1 MIEYNNKMLNGSSR
15 VYIKK
20 LGGITD
26 DIRVG
31 MALAEHTTYKF
42 SICNK
47 AFQKQTGRTQDQL
60 SLMKIWEICPA
71 NKIESIRNKF
81 SKSHDKKVTRF
92 SSFDIQRPNGELI
105 TCEFDAR
112 LIRIQRKIFIKI
124 TSYDITG
131 NKQME
136 NALKDT
142 VEFNSSLLAN
152 SPHPI
157 LVHGPDTSIVYANR
171 AFEELTG
178 YHAKD
183 IIGQEAPHPWW
194 TNDTGC
200 KTKAD
205 LLEILRK
212 GKTRAE
218 EIFQNK
224 SGQQI
229 FVEINSKPI
238 KVKGKLKYLL
248 ANWVDIKQRKQSEK
262 ALLDSE
268 AFNSS
273 LLNNSPNPILV
284 INPDTSIKYVSPSME
299 ELTGFS
305 SKELI
310 GRKIPYPWW
319 LKENI
324 KQHMDEIRLF
334 FHKGEGK
341 VEKYFCK
348 KNGDRFWAQVSLIPI
363 KEANEVKYYLSNW
376 VDITEGKNA
385 EERLAKLNAELRN
398 LSAHLESVRESD
410 RARIAREIHD
420 ELGQALA
427 SLKMDVHWIAD
438 NLNNKQN
445 HLKELTLSMSKL
457 IDVTVQAV
465 KRICIELR
473 PKLLDDIGLIG
484 TVEWLTQ
491 EFEEATRIKC
501 KINCS
506 LDDNSLNNQQATAIF
521 RILQEAL
528 TNIYRHSNAT
538 FVHIVLKRVNKHVL
552 LKVNDN
558 GSGITQEQISSPKS
572 FGLIGMRERVHY
584 WGGEVKIAGAP
595 RKGTDLIV
603 KIPIEIAKEKISKN

>member
-1 MIEYNNKMLNGSSR
+1 
-15 VYIKK
+15 VK
-20 LGGITD
+20 LTAEKFKDIID
-26 DIRVG
+26 DLRVG
-31 MALAEHTTYKF
+31 VVLADCMTYK
-42 SICNK
+42 ICDCNK
-47 AFQKQTGRTQDQL
+47 TFQKQTGRTLSQL
-60 SLMKIWEICPA
+60 REMTIWETCHYE
-71 NKIESIRNKF
+71 KIESTRNKF
-81 SKSHDKKVTRF
+81 LRIQNNKVIKPF
-92 SSFDIQRPNGELI
+92 IFEIQKPNGEII
-105 TCEFDAR
+105 TCEFDSR
-112 LIRIQRKIFIKI
+112 IIRVGEKELIKA
-124 TSYDITG
+124 TLYDITRSR
-131 NKQME
+131 QME
-136 NALKDT
+136 NALRDT
-142 VEFNSSLLAN
+142 VEFNSSFLAN

-157 LVHGPDTSIVYANR
+157 LVHGTDTSIVYANH

-178 YHAKD
+178 YHSKD
-183 IIGQEAPHPWW
+183 IIGQQAPHPWW
-194 TNDTGC
+194 TDETGC
-200 KTKAD
+200 KTKSD
-205 LLEILRK
+205 LLTILRK

-224 SGQQI
+224 AGQKI

-248 ANWVDIKQRKQSEK
+248 ANWVDIKQRKLSEK

-273 LLNNSPNPILV
+273 LLNNSANPILV
-284 INPDTSIKYVSPSME
+284 INPDTSIKYVSPSLE

-305 SKELI
+305 SVELI
-310 GRKIPYPWW
+310 GKNIPYPWW
-319 LKENI
+319 PRENV
-324 KQHMDEIRLF
+324 KQHIQEIESF

-341 VEKYFCK
+341 VEKNFCK
-348 KNGDRFWAQVSLIPI
+348 KNGERFWAQVSLIPI
-363 KEANEVKYYLSNW
+363 KESNEVKYYLSNW

-427 SLKMDVHWIAD
+427 SLKMDVCWLAD
-438 NLNNKQN
+438 NLDGSQKQ
-445 HLKELTLSMSKL
+445 LKDLTVSMSKL
-457 IDVTVQAV
+457 IDVTVQSV
-465 KRICIELR
+465 KRICIQLR

-491 EFEEATRIKC
+491 EFEEATKIKC
-501 KINCS
+501 KICCN
-506 LDDNSLNNQQATAIF
+506 LDDGSINNDQATAIF

-538 FVHIVLKRVNKHVL
+538 LVSIVLKRLNKNVI
-552 LKVNDN
+552 LKVRDN

-584 WGGEVKIAGAP
+584 WRGDVRIIGTPK
-595 RKGTDLIV
+595 KGTDLVV
-603 KIPIEIAKEKISKN
+603 KIPLDGNKSS